1 MWAGKTSEWNR
12 RLKDDDDGV
21 HGHNGY
27 NDCTGDGYEYGSD
40 VDIGNDGCLGSN
52 GNDIAILILQP
63 CIAISILQRG

>member
-27 NDCTGDGYEYGSD
+27 NDCAGDGYEYGSD
-40 VDIGNDGCLGSN
+40 VDIGNDG
-52 GNDIAILILQP
+52 
-63 CIAISILQRG
+63 

>member
-12 RLKDDDDGV
+12 RLKDDDDGVPV

-40 VDIGNDGCLGSN
+40 VDIGNDG
-52 GNDIAILILQP
+52 
-63 CIAISILQRG
+63 